1 MQRKRTFIVALLF
14 IVFSVTAKSQNR
26 PMEFAG
32 AGHKDILAT
41 KFSVLRFQKA
51 PELIKFNFFKNP
63 LPADFLFQMRIDAFN
78 PQSLSF
84 FCKKEWQF
92 EKSTHIP
99 LKFRLGS
106 FEYCNML
113 EGKNK

>member
-14 IVFSVTAKSQNR
+14 IVFWGTLRSQNR
-26 PMEFAG
+26 STEFAI
-32 AGHKDILAT
+32 AGKKDILAT
-41 KFSVLRFQKA
+41 KFSVLSFQKT
-51 PELIKFNFFKNP
+51 PELIKFNSFKEP
-63 LPADFLFQMRIDAFN
+63 LSSDFLFQMRIEAFN

-84 FCKKEWQF
+84 FCQKEWQF
-92 EKSTHIP
+92 ERSTHVP

-106 FEYCNML
+106 LEYCNML

>member
-1 MQRKRTFIVALLF
+1 MQRKRTFIVALSLM
-14 IVFSVTAKSQNR
+14 VFCGAVKSQTQSR
-26 PMEFAG
+26 EFVVAG
-32 AGHKDILAT
+32 KKDIPASRVSI
-41 KFSVLRFQKA
+41 FSFQKA
-51 PELIKFNFFKNP
+51 PESIRFNSFKEP
-63 LPADFLFQMRIDAFN
+63 LPSDLLFRMRIDAFN
-78 PQSLSF
+78 AQTLSF

-106 FEYCNML
+106 LEYCNML

>member
-14 IVFSVTAKSQNR
+14 MVFCGTAKSQNHS
-26 PMEFAG
+26 MEFAG
-32 AGHKDILAT
+32 AGNKSIVAT
-41 KFSVLRFQKA
+41 KISILNFQKA
-51 PELIKFNFFKNP
+51 PELIKFNSYKNP
-63 LPADFLFQMRIDAFN
+63 LPSDLQFQMRVEAFN
-78 PQSLSF
+78 PQALPF

-92 EKSTHIP
+92 ERSTHIP

-106 FEYCNML
+106 LEYCNML

>member
-1 MQRKRTFIVALLF
+1 MQRKRTFIVALVF
-14 IVFSVTAKSQNR
+14 VVFSIAANSQNR
-26 PMEFAG
+26 PTEFAG
-32 AGHKDILAT
+32 AGNKSFVAT
-41 KFSVLRFQKA
+41 KISILNYQKA
-51 PELIKFNFFKNP
+51 TELIKFNSLRNP
-63 LPADFLFQMRIDAFN
+63 LPADLLFQMRIEAFN

-106 FEYCNML
+106 LEYCNML
-113 EGKNK
+113 EG

>member
-1 MQRKRTFIVALLF
+1 MQRKRSFIVALLF
-14 IVFSVTAKSQNR
+14 MVFSIGANSQNTQMDFMVTGKKNN
-26 PMEFAG
+26 PS
-32 AGHKDILAT
+32 T
-41 KFSVLRFQKA
+41 TCSVLGFQKM
-51 PELIKFNFFKNP
+51 PGLIKFNSPNNS
-63 LPADFLFQMRIDAFN
+63 LPSGFMFRMRIEAFN

-106 FEYCNML
+106 LQYCNML

>member
-14 IVFSVTAKSQNR
+14 IVFSITAKSQNH
-26 PMEFAG
+26 PIEFAG
-32 AGHKDILAT
+32 AGNKNIFAT
-41 KFSVLRFQKA
+41 KFSVLSFQKA
-51 PELIKFNFFKNP
+51 PELIKFNSFKNP
-63 LPADFLFQMRIDAFN
+63 LPSDFLFQMRIEAFN

-106 FEYCNML
+106 LEYCNML

>member
-1 MQRKRTFIVALLF
+1 MQRKRTFIVALVF
-14 IVFSVTAKSQNR
+14 IVFCSTAKSQNH
-26 PMEFAG
+26 PIEFAD
-32 AGHKDILAT
+32 AGNKNILAT
-41 KFSVLRFQKA
+41 KFSVLSFQKA
-51 PELIKFNFFKNP
+51 PELIKFNSFKNL
-63 LPADFLFQMRIDAFN
+63 LPSDFLFQMRIEAFN

-106 FEYCNML
+106 LEYCNML

>member
-1 MQRKRTFIVALLF
+1 MQRKRTFIVALIF
-14 IVFSVTAKSQNR
+14 IVFCSAAKSQSQA
-26 PMEFAG
+26 PEFAV
-32 AGHKDILAT
+32 AGKKSTLPT
-41 KFSVLRFQKA
+41 KFSILSFQKA
-51 PELIKFNFFKNP
+51 SELIKFNSFKNP
-63 LPADFLFQMRIDAFN
+63 LPSDFLFQMRMEAFN

-106 FEYCNML
+106 LEYCNML

>member
-1 MQRKRTFIVALLF
+1 MQRKKTFIVALVF
-14 IVFSVTAKSQNR
+14 IVFSIAAKSQNH
-26 PMEFAG
+26 PAKFAV
-32 AGHKDILAT
+32 AGNKNILAT
-41 KFSVLRFQKA
+41 KFSILNFQKA
-51 PELIKFNFFKNP
+51 PELIKFNFLKKP
-63 LPADFLFQMRIDAFN
+63 LISDFSFQMRIETFN

-106 FEYCNML
+106 LEYCNML